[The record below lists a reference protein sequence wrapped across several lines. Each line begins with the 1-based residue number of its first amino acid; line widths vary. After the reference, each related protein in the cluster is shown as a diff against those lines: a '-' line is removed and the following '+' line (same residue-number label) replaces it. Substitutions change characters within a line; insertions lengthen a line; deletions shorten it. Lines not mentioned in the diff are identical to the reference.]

1 MERFVKADIVVVSFP
16 FSDLSNSKKRPALV
30 LADLIGDDV
39 ILYQITS
46 KNVNDIYSIPLI
58 SNDFSKGRLHKPSNI
73 RPSRLFTADKNIIH
87 KKVGKI
93 KSEKYFEVSKKI
105 YELIQL

>member
-46 KNVNDIYSIPLI
+46 KNENDIYSIPLI
-58 SNDFSKGRLHKPSNI
+58 SNDFSKGSLRKPSNI
-73 RPSRLFTADKNIIH
+73 RPNRLFTADKNIIL
-87 KKVGKI
+87 KKAGKI
-93 KSEKYFEVSKKI
+93 ESEKYFEVSKKI